1 MNDYRYLN
9 EIYHHGV
16 KGQRWGVRNGPP
28 YPLKPADH
36 SQEERKQNWAR
47 SLTTESD
54 VVKRRVAREAEILKS
69 KSKSARDNI
78 KEKKEKKQ
86 AEKQAQKE
94 KYANLHGTEKFTEF
108 VKDHKKEIAI
118 GAAVVAGTILVIY
131 GTQHA
136 SEIEAMVNEA
146 HNNRVNESVQ
156 KMFDKYKTGRANLEA
171 AGEGFGAK
179 NYQEVMKNFDEASG
193 YLGKRSKAWTALDS
207 LNNYNKSG
215 EGIGAFSS
223 GYAKGAQTNAVREL
237 KALFGEDNKSVKNID
252 NLSRILSDG
261 VYDHGSKMVKFEDKE
276 FNNDEIASIKK
287 LLDMEISKV
296 QRIIESE
303 QNEFKSSG
311 KWDEAVKARNDG
323 MAFAQK
329 LYDLGLGNTAMANKN
344 YTNIFTK
351 AVGTG
356 RDKVDA
362 FFNKE
367 VYIEFLK
374 LLEEDIAMH
383 SFEVSRWAIL

>member
-69 KSKSARDNI
+69 KSKSARDNF

-193 YLGKRSKAWTALDS
+193 YLGKRSNAWTALDS
-207 LNNYNKSG
+207 LNSYNKAG
-215 EGIGAFSS
+215 EGIKAFSS
-223 GYAKGAQTNAVREL
+223 GYAKGAQENAVRQI
-237 KALFGEDNKSVKNID
+237 KNLFGEDNKSVKNIE
-252 NLSRILSDG
+252 NLSKILSDG
-261 VYDHGSKMVKFEDKE
+261 IYDYNSKMVKFDDKE
-276 FNNDEIASIKK
+276 FNNEEIASIKK

-323 MAFAQK
+323 MAFAKK